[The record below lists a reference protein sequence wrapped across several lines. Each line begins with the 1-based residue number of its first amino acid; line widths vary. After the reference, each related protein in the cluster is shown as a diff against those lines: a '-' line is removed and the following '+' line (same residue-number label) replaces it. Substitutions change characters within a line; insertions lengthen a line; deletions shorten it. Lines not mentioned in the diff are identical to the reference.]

1 MRKRGENH
9 DLWNDILSD
18 MLEFSLIWGLAIV
31 LVVKVFQFAG
41 TFWML

>member
-18 MLEFSLIWGLAIV
+18 MLVFSDIFLWRLGC
-31 LVVKVFQFAG
+31 
-41 TFWML
+41 